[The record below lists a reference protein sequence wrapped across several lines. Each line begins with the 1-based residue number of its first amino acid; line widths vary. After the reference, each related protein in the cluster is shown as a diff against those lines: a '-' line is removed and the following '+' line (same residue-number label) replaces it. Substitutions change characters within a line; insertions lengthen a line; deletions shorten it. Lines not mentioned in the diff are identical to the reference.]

1 MSDKHRK
8 RRSTLLS
15 VRKMLIKATTKYHC
29 PSTRKA
35 KMKEN
40 WQDKCWQ
47 EYRLTE
53 TLKYWLPVCVF
64 NRSVVSNSLRPHGLQ
79 PAKLLCPWDSPG
91 KNTGVGCHFLL
102 QGSSWPR
109 DQTHVPFLGRRI
121 LHHWAN
127 REAQLISCCCSVA
140 QSCLTLCDPLDCS
153 MPGLPVLHHLPELA
167 QTHVHCT
174 GDASHLILC
183 GPLLLLPS
191 VFFNEWALRI
201 RWPKDWNFSF
211 SISTS
216 NEYSGLISFRI
227 DWFDLLAVQGTLK
240 SLL

>member
-1 MSDKHRK
+1 MKKINMSDKHRK

-91 KNTGVGCHFLL
+91 KNTGVGSHFLL
-102 QGSSWPR
+102 QGIFPTQGLNWGLSLCR
-109 DQTHVPFLGRRI
+109 QI
-121 LHHWAN
+121 LYHLSH
-127 REAQLISCCCSVA
+127 QGSPLIF
-140 QSCLTLCDPLDCS
+140 Q
-153 MPGLPVLHHLPELA
+153 
-167 QTHVHCT
+167 
-174 GDASHLILC
+174 
-183 GPLLLLPS
+183 LLLSRLC
-191 VFFNEWALRI
+191 RI
-201 RWPKDWNFSF
+201 CSP
-211 SISTS
+211 
-216 NEYSGLISFRI
+216 
-227 DWFDLLAVQGTLK
+227 
-240 SLL
+240 

>member
-91 KNTGVGCHFLL
+91 KNTGVGSHFLL
-102 QGSSWPR
+102 QGIFPTQGSNLSFLHLLHWQANSLPQR
-109 DQTHVPFLGRRI
+109 HRKAPNTDYETIRLFLKNSYQCLKKLNIHLSKDSVFLFLGI
-121 LHHWAN
+121 
-127 REAQLISCCCSVA
+127 
-140 QSCLTLCDPLDCS
+140 
-153 MPGLPVLHHLPELA
+153 
-167 QTHVHCT
+167 
-174 GDASHLILC
+174 
-183 GPLLLLPS
+183 
-191 VFFNEWALRI
+191 
-201 RWPKDWNFSF
+201 
-211 SISTS
+211 
-216 NEYSGLISFRI
+216 
-227 DWFDLLAVQGTLK
+227 
-240 SLL
+240 

>member
-91 KNTGVGCHFLL
+91 KNTGVGSHFLL
-102 QGSSWPR
+102 QGIFPT
-109 DQTHVPFLGRRI
+109 QGLKPHLLGLLHCRWI
-121 LHHWAN
+121 LY
-127 REAQLISCCCSVA
+127 
-140 QSCLTLCDPLDCS
+140 PL
-153 MPGLPVLHHLPELA
+153 
-167 QTHVHCT
+167 
-174 GDASHLILC
+174 SHR
-183 GPLLLLPS
+183 GSPS
-191 VFFNEWALRI
+191 IFVYFV
-201 RWPKDWNFSF
+201 
-211 SISTS
+211 SISS
-216 NEYSGLISFRI
+216 EIPKYYLPKIGF
-227 DWFDLLAVQGTLK
+227 
-240 SLL
+240 